1 MAGKAGL
8 TRQRVLTTAV
18 TMADTAG
25 IDGLTMRKLGDEL
38 GVEAMSLYHHVANK
52 TALLDGMVDS
62 VFAEIVSPE
71 LAADG
76 DWQTAL
82 RERCSSMRAVLL
94 RHPWATPLMES
105 RASPGPATLR
115 QHDAVLGLLRAA
127 GFPIPLAAHAYS
139 LLDAYVYGFALQE
152 ASLPFRTGE
161 EAGEV
166 AEAIMADQP
175 IDAYPH
181 LAELM
186 TEHVLRPGY
195 DYADEFDYGLA
206 LILDGLRRALD
217 EQHVPRT

>member
-1 MAGKAGL
+1 MAARAGL
-8 TRQRVLTTAV
+8 TRRRVLTTAV
-18 TMADTAG
+18 AMADAAG
-25 IDGLTMRKLGDEL
+25 IDGLTMRKLGEEL

-62 VFAEIVSPE
+62 VFAEIVTPE
-71 LAADG
+71 LDPDSDWRAAV
-76 DWQTAL
+76 
-82 RERCSSMRAVLL
+82 RERCSSMRAVLI

-105 RASPGPATLR
+105 RTAPGPATLG
-115 QHDAVLGLLRAA
+115 QHDAMLGLLRAA

-166 AEAIMADQP
+166 AQAIMADQP
-175 IDAYPH
+175 LDAYPH

-195 DYADEFDYGLA
+195 AYGDEFDYGLE
-206 LILDGLRRALD
+206 LILDGLRRALA
-217 EQHVPRT
+217 ETVPQS